1 MMKVESPLD
10 DSVETLVTRII
21 GCSIAVHRVLGPGLL
36 ESIYRR
42 AACIELEAAGLAFE
56 IEKQVPVYYRG
67 RLLCYQR
74 LDIVV
79 EGKVLIEIKAVDRLA
94 PIHHAQVLSYLR
106 LSETLRIALL
116 MNFNSPVLPDGL
128 KRIVL

>member
-1 MMKVESPLD
+1 MLTVKSPLD
-10 DSVETLVTRII
+10 DATERLVEQII
-21 GCSIAVHRVLGPGLL
+21 GCCLAVHRQLGPGLL

-42 AACIELEAAGLAFE
+42 AIAIELAEEGCAFE
-56 IEKQVPVYYRG
+56 TEKPVPVMYRG
-67 RLLCYQR
+67 QLLCHQR

-79 EGKVLIEIKAVDRLA
+79 EAAVLLEIKAVERLA

-106 LSETLRIALL
+106 ISRSLRIGLL
-116 MNFNSPVLPDGL
+116 MNFNTPALPRGL

>member
-1 MMKVESPLD
+1 MLIVKSPLD
-10 DSVETLVTRII
+10 DATERLVTQII
-21 GCSIAVHRVLGPGLL
+21 GCALAVHRQLGPGLL

-42 AACIELEAAGLAFE
+42 AIAIELAEEGCAFGT
-56 IEKQVPVYYRG
+56 EKPVPVMYRG
-67 RLLCYQR
+67 QLLCQQR

-79 EGKVLIEIKAVDRLA
+79 EGAVLLEIKAVERLA

-106 LSETLRIALL
+106 ISRSLRIGLL
-116 MNFNSPVLPDGL
+116 MNFNTPALPHGL